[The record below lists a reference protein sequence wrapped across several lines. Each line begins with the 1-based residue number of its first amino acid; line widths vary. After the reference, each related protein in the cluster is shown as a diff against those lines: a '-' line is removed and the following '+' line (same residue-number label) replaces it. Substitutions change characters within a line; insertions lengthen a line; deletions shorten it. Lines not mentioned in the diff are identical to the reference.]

1 MSIGQLFADWKKSGA
16 NEIQGW
22 LHDES
27 VQLTEVLLEAQ
38 KHLGL
43 NGALIEIGVWKGKY
57 FSALLALQKNRL
69 LIGYDIWL
77 NEDIETIKDGILK
90 YSSNKNFAL
99 KRVNSADINAKEDR
113 EEISGMDIHFISID
127 GDHTFDG
134 ALRDMR
140 LSRKLVSPGAVLAL
154 DDFLNPGCLGTT
166 ESAILFLQ
174 ESDFEPI
181 CYITNKLFVTTKG
194 WSEIYRQRIDIA
206 ISQNPTLL
214 GIEILSGTAPYV
226 TSIAGKKLY
235 SFRN

>member
-1 MSIGQLFADWKKSGA
+1 MSIGQLFDDWKKSGA
-16 NEIQGW
+16 DQIQGW

-27 VQLTEVLLEAQ
+27 VRLTEVLLAAQ

-43 NGALIEIGVWKGKY
+43 EGTLIEIGVWKGKY
-57 FSALLALQKNRL
+57 FSALLALQKKRL

-77 NEDIETIKDGILK
+77 NENIDIIKDGILK
-90 YSSNKNFAL
+90 YSSNKNFQL
-99 KRVNSADINAKEDR
+99 IRVNSSDINSKEDR
-113 EEISGMDIHFISID
+113 VEISGGDIHFISID
-127 GDHTFDG
+127 GDHTFEG

-140 LSRKLVSPGAVLAL
+140 LSREMISPGGVLAL

-166 ESAILFLQ
+166 ESAFLFLQ

-194 WSEIYRQRIDIA
+194 WSEIYRQRIDLA
-206 ISQNPTLL
+206 ISQNPTVL
-214 GIEILSGTAPYV
+214 GFEISSGTAPYL